1 MQFSNDFEKKRPK
14 MSFES
19 PEIIAETLIND
30 KEFIAAQPELA
41 QVKIDAP
48 IYSSDWLLSEPMRAG
63 VIFKLFLET

>member
-1 MQFSNDFEKKRPK
+1 MQFSNDFENKKWPK

-41 QVKIDAP
+41 Q
-48 IYSSDWLLSEPMRAG
+48 
-63 VIFKLFLET
+63 F

>member
-1 MQFSNDFEKKRPK
+1 

-41 QVKIDAP
+41 QVI
-48 IYSSDWLLSEPMRAG
+48 DWLLNEPMRAG
-63 VIFKLFLET
+63 VFFELFLET

>member
-1 MQFSNDFEKKRPK
+1 MQFSNDFDKKRPK

-41 QVKIDAP
+41 QV
-48 IYSSDWLLSEPMRAG
+48 
-63 VIFKLFLET
+63 